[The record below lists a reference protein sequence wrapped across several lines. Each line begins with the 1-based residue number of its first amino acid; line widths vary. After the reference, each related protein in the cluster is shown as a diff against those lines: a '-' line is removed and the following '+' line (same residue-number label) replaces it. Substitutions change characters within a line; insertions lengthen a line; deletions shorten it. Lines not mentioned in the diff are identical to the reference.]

1 MSEAKRKH
9 ARPGR
14 STRQPVGD
22 ASDGILGSSSLL
34 GQLRLELAAG
44 IKSRGGRPSLEGTA
58 RRQKIPMT
66 DADWEKLEA
75 LANAL
80 RVDGVH
86 ATAGQVG
93 AQLLHD
99 GIARVSGASGAYP
112 DESTRGA
119 RTLAAAERIDRRGS
133 RAAGTTHLGTP
144 LHVELPDVTIAV
156 HPVAGAAGRATG
168 VAVTDGRGG
177 ARWTVHSIV
186 LHASRSK

>member
-1 MSEAKRKH
+1 MSGAKRKYVT
-9 ARPGR
+9 AGR
-14 STRQPVGD
+14 GSGRQPEGD
-22 ASDGILGSSSLL
+22 GDRALASSSLL

-44 IKSRGGRPSLEGTA
+44 IKSRGGRPALEGTA

-75 LANAL
+75 LASAL

-99 GIARVSGASGAYP
+99 AIAQVSGTSGAYP
-112 DESTRGA
+112 DDSTRGG
-119 RTLAAAERIDRRGS
+119 RTLAASERIDRRGS
-133 RAAGTTHLGTP
+133 RAAGTTHLGSP
-144 LHVELPDVTIAV
+144 LHVELPNVTIAV
-156 HPVAGAAGRATG
+156 HPVAGAPGRATG

-177 ARWTVHSIV
+177 ASWRVHSIV
-186 LHASRSK
+186 LHASRQK